1 MSEESTQRVLDRVLD
16 LGYLDDR
23 EYAVRRARL
32 MAEKGW
38 GDFPIRLSLEELGIP
53 EAMADEALSRVLK
66 EFSEEERIAML
77 IEKRKGLKREKMV
90 RFLAGRGF
98 AFDKILNI
106 LDEVDA

>member
-1 MSEESTQRVLDRVLD
+1 MSEEDIRRVLDRILD

-38 GDFPIRLSLEELGIP
+38 GDFSIRLSLEELGIP
-53 EAMADEALSRVLK
+53 EGMADEALSRVSK
-66 EFSEEERIAML
+66 EFGEEERIARL
-77 IEKRKGLKREKMV
+77 IEKRKGLTREKLI